1 MKNRHPSANGAASF
15 QPGATPQERRSPRC
29 RGPKARSNCR
39 AVGSGFQPLG
49 ILWLVTQGLCVFSV
63 GAAQAPRVLCSVP
76 SMWLGAVV
84 DVRLN
89 DGRARI
95 PKSQQGR
102 PKLAHGFNRGLWVQN
117 GWSPGGAKEKMGLE
131 RGVLSSLTGL
141 VLPSHGNPAMN
152 RWAISE
158 RPSGTGTHDVL
169 NTTPNGAER

>member
-1 MKNRHPSANGAASF
+1 MKMQLKLPS
-15 QPGATPQERRSPRC
+15 
-29 RGPKARSNCR
+29 
-39 AVGSGFQPLG
+39 
-49 ILWLVTQGLCVFSV
+49 IYVFTVRELHVPDS
-63 GAAQAPRVLCSVP
+63 LCSVP
-76 SMWLGAVV
+76 TARLRAV
-84 DVRLN
+84 DVMLN
-89 DGRARI
+89 DREAWVR
-95 PKSQQGR
+95 KSRQGR